1 MATYKSHSGQILLT
15 KTMRE
20 NSGAVFNYMVAAFE
34 ETGQAAVRTELRQDV
49 AWLEERHGG
58 GLGRPNHRSA
68 RLPDQGE

>member
-34 ETGQAAVRTELRQDV
+34 EPGKQRFELNFV
-49 AWLEERHGG
+49 KMSLSSKNATVVV
-58 GLGRPNHRSA
+58 
-68 RLPDQGE
+68 